1 MCEFDV
7 TNCIAWVAATWNIY
21 RELDRTTAYL
31 RKSVL
36 RWQKAHQD
44 RRSLREVLWMAV
56 VFRFCNKIET
66 FYDVQGIPKSDEF
79 KAFKKRCVLR
89 YSVALWS
96 VTGSVHIADFC
107 FRTTVCCRW

>member
-1 MCEFDV
+1 MCFFL
-7 TNCIAWVAATWNIY
+7 TATWNIY

-66 FYDVQGIPKSDEF
+66 FYDVQGIPKSDEL
-79 KAFKKRCVLR
+79 KAFKKR
-89 YSVALWS
+89 Y
-96 VTGSVHIADFC
+96 IY
-107 FRTTVCCRW
+107 